1 MERLFTQENFE
12 TIKIDRD
19 FNRFLSKSLFLHYEL
34 YKKFLEQE
42 RDRNEQLQILLNNKD
57 IELKQMNNKIIQLEE
72 VIYS

>member
-12 TIKIDRD
+12 TQKIDRD

-42 RDRNEQLQILLNNKD
+42 RERNEQLQILLEKKD
-57 IELKQMNNKIIQLEE
+57 TELKQMNHKVAQLEE
-72 VIYS
+72 VISF